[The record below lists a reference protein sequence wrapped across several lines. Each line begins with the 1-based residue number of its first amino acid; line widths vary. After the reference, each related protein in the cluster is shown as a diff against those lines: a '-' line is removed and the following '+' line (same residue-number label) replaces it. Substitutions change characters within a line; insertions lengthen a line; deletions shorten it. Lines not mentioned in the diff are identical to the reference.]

1 MACDVKAL
9 FLPLRAKKTM
19 HETRSAYLRKF
30 VVLSVFLYLMLEMI
44 RPWTSGILEVALK
57 IQPFKG

>member
-1 MACDVKAL
+1 VNAL

-19 HETRSAYLRKF
+19 HETRSASLRNF

-44 RPWTSGILEVALK
+44 RLWTSGISEVALK
-57 IQPFKG
+57 NQPFKG